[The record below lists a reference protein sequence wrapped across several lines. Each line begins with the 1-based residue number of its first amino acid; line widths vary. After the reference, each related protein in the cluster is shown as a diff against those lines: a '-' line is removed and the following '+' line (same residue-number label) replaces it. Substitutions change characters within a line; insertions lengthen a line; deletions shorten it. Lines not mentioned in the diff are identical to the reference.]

1 VSKIGYA
8 RISKVI
14 QHADGQVKRLADYG
28 CTKVFVDE
36 GASGAKASRPQW
48 DACLA
53 YLREGDELVTVRLDR
68 VGRSVRNLV
77 DLIASLGERKVDLT
91 VLDQNISTTTAG
103 SRLVFH
109 VFAAI
114 AEFERDLIIERTRDG
129 LAATKARGRSGGRK
143 PELPEGLQAQVR
155 TWRAE
160 GWSVNVI
167 RDELA
172 ARYGKQ
178 VGRTTIYRTL
188 GMTSDAPD
196 E

>member
-1 VSKIGYA
+1 MTKIGYA
-8 RISKVI
+8 RISTAV
-14 QHADGQVKRLADYG
+14 QHADGQVKRLEDYG
-28 CTKVFVDE
+28 CTRVFTDH

-77 DLIASLGERKVDLT
+77 DLIADLGERKVDLT

-103 SRLVFH
+103 GRLVFH
-109 VFAAI
+109 MFAAI

-155 TWRAE
+155 AWRAE
-160 GWSVNVI
+160 GWSVNAI

-172 ARYGKQ
+172 AKYGKQ

-188 GMTSDAPD
+188 GMTSDS
-196 E
+196 